1 MIDMSPERL
10 KRAEATIAVLDEA
23 KHAELMTLL
32 TDMVSYVEWHDAQLA
47 VAREAAWREAN
58 LDIALRYRRK
68 AKALGDDADG
78 DEVSPEALYRRVY
91 QTIIDEATRQSL
103 APPRSLEVPHGR

>member
-10 KRAEATIAVLDEA
+10 ARAEAAIATLEEA
-23 KHAELMTLL
+23 PHAELMKLL
-32 TDMVSYVEWHDAQLA
+32 TDMVSYVERHEAQLA

-68 AKALGDDADG
+68 VQALRDG
-78 DEVSPEALYRRVY
+78 GGHDDEVSPEALYRRVY
-91 QTIIDEATRQSL
+91 QAVIDDATRQSL
-103 APPRSLEVPHGR
+103 NPPRLLEVPHG

>member
-1 MIDMSPERL
+1 MINMSPERL

-32 TDMVSYVEWHDAQLA
+32 TDMVSYVEQHEAQLA

-68 AKALGDDADG
+68 AKALGDSDD
-78 DEVSPEALYRRVY
+78 VSPEALYHRVY

-103 APPRSLEVPHGR
+103 NPPRSLEVPHGR